1 MRRALER
8 TRRPSVARGV
18 RRDLA
23 LLTTLALA
31 GSVPLASNRN
41 GLRAALVGA
50 ARTLG
55 QGPAVSLGAAGVDD
69 ERVIVRGH
77 SGRPGATVL
86 GTRRAGRAA
95 GVIRVRHP
103 PRVGGRFRDW
113 ADIAFARR
121 VSTSVMEGAS
131 A

>member
-1 MRRALER
+1 MTSEPVSSAPTPPIDPSMRRGISVFMPILNEEKHLEEAVTAILAQRYDGPVEVVLAIGPCTDR
-8 TRRPSVARGV
+8 TWDVAR
-18 RRDLA
+18 A
-23 LLTTLALA
+23 
-31 GSVPLASNRN
+31 
-41 GLRAALVGA
+41 
-50 ARTLG
+50 
-55 QGPAVSLGAAGVDD
+55 
-69 ERVIVRGH
+69 
-77 SGRPGATVL
+77 L